1 MDDKSINNW
10 DDDDLFGQTDMTTV
24 DIVEAQIE
32 TYQKL
37 TEIQPDDAKAHYEL
51 GEAYRDSI
59 NPLIAFTEDYG
70 NETSDEIEA
79 MKQSKHPKIRTVLE
93 KARKAYRT
101 AIAIKPYY
109 AEAYSALGE
118 VYHRI
123 AQFDDAIQAFKQA
136 IVLENKGRNN
146 LARVY
151 HRLGKQ
157 KFADGNYLRAIECY
171 NNAIVTALK
180 DDDNEMY
187 YDLAVAYHDAGRY
200 ELAIWAYRRV
210 RSTYNYPSDLFRR
223 YPDLLYRLGAAYHKC
238 SRFQDAVDAY
248 QEAIYHQTAFEP
260 LESPEW
266 WDDVF
271 KNKESATRHEPL

>member
-1 MDDKSINNW
+1 M
-10 DDDDLFGQTDMTTV
+10 
-24 DIVEAQIE
+24 
-32 TYQKL
+32 
-37 TEIQPDDAKAHYEL
+37 
-51 GEAYRDSI
+51 
-59 NPLIAFTEDYG
+59 
-70 NETSDEIEA
+70 
-79 MKQSKHPKIRTVLE
+79 
-93 KARKAYRT
+93 
-101 AIAIKPYY
+101 
-109 AEAYSALGE
+109 
-118 VYHRI
+118 YHRI

-223 YPDLLYRLGAAYHKC
+223 YPDLLYRLGAAYHKF

-248 QEAIYHQTAFEP
+248 QEAIYHQTA
-260 LESPEW
+260 L
-266 WDDVF
+266 
-271 KNKESATRHEPL
+271 